1 MKMKKMIV
9 LLLALMLTLGLAQTA
24 FASTGDVTLFHAD
37 SSNGYYYG
45 IDGGAYLAGEKV
57 YYQTDNKMAVYDI
70 ATKETEYFDMTDS
83 FDAQNFDGL
92 EPTVETADDGS
103 EITNYLSVSNA
114 MTFVYNDELYAVM
127 SFNTYSDNGSKVDG
141 GHVYKTV
148 CADGVVKYEKSDLP
162 DLDWTDMIETYD
174 AYSYSRHVDSSFC
187 TGDTLVGS
195 TYDNDGNN
203 LLVTF
208 DLKTG
213 KYVEHYIQDLNS
225 AIPAGDGQVLITTYT
240 WSENGSPVQFA
251 LYNLVDESSVS
262 KGEMTISGY
271 SLPTNLYYN
280 AETDTLYYTLGG
292 EIWAATGF
300 DFENAVSVNDSP
312 VDSSGQSVTQV
323 TKDGY
328 MLLSDW
334 QTIVLRNLNPDER
347 SKITLHIND
356 YAYVNAVDTA
366 YYKYTNEHG
375 NVSVI
380 VNRNGNIDDVLQAM
394 MNRSGAVDIYTMNV
408 SSSQY
413 SALFERGYMA
423 ELEGSE
429 KLNQAITS
437 MYSGLL
443 SAVTKD
449 GHICALPVSMYGSSL
464 GYNPK
469 ALEKLGMTED
479 DLPQTWD
486 EFFDF
491 LNELPSKLTDGCGVR
506 AFESYYSQDE
516 IRRSLFNMIFD
527 DYQNYINAGDAQY
540 SFNTPL
546 LKGLIER
553 IDQVDYSALDVP
565 EQTYDEET
573 GAWLGDYN
581 DDRIYLFET
590 YVSSTIQS
598 GGGYNSQPLL
608 LSVDQGVEKRLSVN
622 LTVAFVNPFSEH
634 IDEAIAYLETM
645 ADSLD
650 TSDQYN
656 FYADKNEPVRY
667 PDYEEYKQHLVK
679 WIEEAQTSMEKADE
693 DEKADYQAQIDSLNE
708 SLASIDD
715 TYWMISPSDITAY
728 RARAQYLSPITYDCT
743 VVSSSAQD
751 GDSVWSV
758 ISQYYEGTISVDE
771 MLQTIDKKVQMMRL
785 EGN

>member
-1 MKMKKMIV
+1 MKKMLA
-9 LLLALMLTLGLAQTA
+9 LLLAVMLTLGLAQTA
-24 FASTGDVTLFHAD
+24 LASTGDVTLFHAD
-37 SSNGYYYG
+37 SSNGYYNG
-45 IDGGAYLAGEKV
+45 TDGGVYLAGEKV

-83 FDAQNFDGL
+83 YDAQNFEGV

-103 EITNYLSVSNA
+103 EITNYPSVNNV
-114 MTFVYNDELYAVM
+114 MTFAYNDELYAVM
-127 SFNTYSDNGSKVDG
+127 SFNTYSDNGNKVDG
-141 GHVYKTV
+141 GHIYKIV

-162 DLDWTDMIETYD
+162 DLDWTDMVETYD
-174 AYSYSRHVDSSFC
+174 AYSYSRYVNSSFC
-187 TGDTLVGS
+187 TGDTLVGL
-195 TYDNDGNN
+195 TNDDDGNN
-203 LLVTF
+203 LLVAF

-213 KYVEHYIQDLNS
+213 KYAEHYIQDLN
-225 AIPAGDGQVLITTYT
+225 AAAPAGDGQILITTYV
-240 WSENGSPVQFA
+240 WSEGGSPVNFA
-251 LYNLVDESSVS
+251 LYNLADESTVS
-262 KGEMTISGY
+262 KGEMRINDY
-271 SLPTNLYYN
+271 SLPQNLYYN

-292 EIWAATGF
+292 EIWAAAGF

-312 VDSSGQSVTQV
+312 VDASGQSVAQV

-328 MLLSDW
+328 MLLGDW
-334 QTIVLRNLNPDER
+334 ETIVLRNLNPDER
-347 SKITLHIND
+347 SEITLHIND
-356 YAYVNAVDTA
+356 YAYENAVDTA

-375 NVSVI
+375 DVSVV

-408 SSSQY
+408 SASQY

-423 ELEGSE
+423 ELDGSE

-449 GHICALPVSMYGSSL
+449 GHIYALPVSMYGSSI

-469 ALEKLGMTED
+469 ALEKLGMTEA

-491 LNELPSKLTDGCGVR
+491 LSELTARLTDGCGVCV
-506 AFESYYSQDE
+506 FENYYNQDD
-516 IRRSLFNMIFD
+516 IKRSLFSMIFN
-527 DYQNYINAGDAQY
+527 DYQNYINAGGVQY

-573 GAWLGDYN
+573 GEWLGDYN

-590 YVSSTIQS
+590 YVSTAIQN

-608 LSVDQGVEKRLSVN
+608 LTIEQGAEKRMSVN
-622 LTVAFVNPFSEH
+622 LAVAFVNPFSKH
-634 IDEAIAYLETM
+634 VDEAIAYLETM

-650 TSDQYN
+650 TNDQYN
-656 FYADKNEPVRY
+656 FYADRNDPIRY
-667 PDYEEYKQHLVK
+667 PDFEEYKKNLAEWV
-679 WIEEAQTSMEKADE
+679 EETKKAMEEADE
-693 DEKADYQAQIDSLNE
+693 DEKASYQEQLDSLNE

-715 TYWMISPSDITAY
+715 TYWMISPSDIESY
-728 RARAQYLSPITYDCT
+728 RARAQYLAPITYDCT
-743 VVSSSAQD
+743 VVSSGSKD
-751 GDSVWSV
+751 DDTVWSV
-758 ISQYYEGTISVDE
+758 ISQYYEGTIGVDE
-771 MLQTIDKKVQMMRL
+771 MLQAIDKKVQMMRL

>member
-1 MKMKKMIV
+1 MNTKKMLA
-9 LLLALMLTLGLAQTA
+9 LLLAVMLTLGLAQTA

-37 SSNGYYYG
+37 SSNGYYTG
-45 IDGGAYLAGEKV
+45 TDGGVYLAGEKV
-57 YYQTDNKMAVYDI
+57 YYQIDDKMAVYDI
-70 ATKETEYFDMTDS
+70 ATKETEYFDMSDS
-83 FDAQNFDGL
+83 FNALHLEGV
-92 EPTVETADDGS
+92 EPTKETADDGT
-103 EITNYLSVSNA
+103 EIESYPSVGST
-114 MTFVYNDELYAVM
+114 MTFVYNDELYAVVAF
-127 SFNTYSDNGSKVDG
+127 STYTDNGNSVDG
-141 GHVYKTV
+141 GHVYKLV
-148 CADGVVKYEKSDLP
+148 CADGAVKLEKCDLP
-162 DLDWTDMIETYD
+162 DLDWTDMVETYD
-174 AYSYSRHVDSSFC
+174 TYSYSRYVNLSFC
-187 TGDTLVGS
+187 TGDTLVGL
-195 TYDNDGNN
+195 TNDDDGNN

-213 KYVEHYIQDLNS
+213 KYAEHYIQDLN
-225 AIPAGDGQVLITTYT
+225 AADPAGDGQVLITTYT
-240 WSENGSPVQFA
+240 WSENGSPVDFA
-251 LYNLVDESSVS
+251 MYNLADESTVS
-262 KGEMTISGY
+262 KGEMTITDY
-271 SLPTNLYYN
+271 SLPQNLYYN

-292 EIWAATGF
+292 EIWAAAGF

-312 VDSSGQSVTQV
+312 VDSRGQSVAQI
-323 TKDGY
+323 TKDGF
-328 MLLSDW
+328 MLLGDW

-347 SKITLHIND
+347 SEITLHIND
-356 YAYVNAVDTA
+356 YTYENAVDTA

-375 NVSVI
+375 NVSVV
-380 VNRNGNIDDVLQAM
+380 VNRNGNADDVLQAM

-423 ELEGSE
+423 ELEGNE
-429 KLNQAITS
+429 KLNQAITG

-449 GHICALPVSMYGSSL
+449 GHIYALPVSMYGSSL

-469 ALEKLGMTED
+469 ALEKLGMTEAD
-479 DLPQTWD
+479 MPQTWD

-506 AFESYYSQDE
+506 AFESYYSQDD
-516 IRRSLFNMIFD
+516 IRRSLFSMIFD

-573 GAWLGDYN
+573 GEWLGGDN
-581 DDRIYLFET
+581 DNRIYLFET
-590 YVSSTIQS
+590 YVPSTIQS
-598 GGGYNSQPLL
+598 GGGYSSQPLL

-634 IDEAIAYLETM
+634 VDEAVAYLETM

-650 TSDQYN
+650 TNAQYN
-656 FYADKNEPVRY
+656 FYADKNDPVRY
-667 PDYEEYKQHLVK
+667 PDYEEYKKNLAE
-679 WIEEAQTSMEKADE
+679 WIEEAQKSMEEADE
-693 DEKADYQAQIDSLNE
+693 DEKASYQEQIDSLKE
-708 SLASIDD
+708 SLAEVDD
-715 TYWMISPSDITAY
+715 TYWMISPSDIESY

-743 VVSSSAQD
+743 VVSSGSKD
-751 GDSVWSV
+751 GDTVWSV

-771 MLQTIDKKVQMMRL
+771 MLQAIDKKVQMMRL

>member
-1 MKMKKMIV
+1 MKKMLA

-24 FASTGDVTLFHAD
+24 FASTGDVTLFYAD

-45 IDGGAYLAGEKV
+45 TDGGVYLAGEKV

-83 FDAQNFDGL
+83 FDAQNFEGV
-92 EPTVETADDGS
+92 EPVVETADDGT
-103 EITNYLSVSNA
+103 EITNYPNVNNV
-114 MTFVYNDELYAVM
+114 MTFTYNDELYAVM
-127 SFNTYSDNGSKVDG
+127 SFNTYSDNGNKVDG

-174 AYSYSRHVDSSFC
+174 TYSYSRYVNSSFC
-187 TGDTLVGS
+187 TGDTLVG
-195 TYDNDGNN
+195 TTNDDNGNN
-203 LLVTF
+203 LLIAF

-213 KYVEHYIQDLNS
+213 KYTEHYIQDLN
-225 AIPAGDGQVLITTYT
+225 AAAPAGDGQVLITTYV
-240 WSENGSPVQFA
+240 WSENGSPVDFA
-251 LYNLVDESSVS
+251 LYSLADESTVS
-262 KGEMTISGY
+262 KGEMTITDY
-271 SLPTNLYYN
+271 SLPQNLYYN
-280 AETDTLYYTLGG
+280 TETDTLYYTLGG
-292 EIWAATGF
+292 EIWAAAGF
-300 DFENAVSVNDSP
+300 DFGNAVSVNDSP
-312 VDSSGQSVTQV
+312 VDTSGQSVAQI
-323 TKDGY
+323 TKDGF
-328 MLLSDW
+328 MLLGDW
-334 QTIVLRNLNPDER
+334 ETIVLRNLNPDER
-347 SKITLHIND
+347 SEITLHIND
-356 YAYVNAVDTA
+356 YAYENAVDTA

-375 NVSVI
+375 NVSVV

-408 SSSQY
+408 SASQY

-423 ELEGSE
+423 ELDGSE

-443 SAVTKD
+443 SAVTKN
-449 GHICALPVSMYGSSL
+449 GHIYALPVSMYGSSM

-479 DLPQTWD
+479 DMPQTWD

-516 IRRSLFNMIFD
+516 IKRSLFSMIFD

-553 IDQVDYSALDVP
+553 IDQVDYDALDVP

-573 GAWLGDYN
+573 GEWLGDYN

-590 YVSSTIQS
+590 YVSTAIQN
-598 GGGYNSQPLL
+598 GGGYNSLPLL
-608 LSVDQGVEKRLSVN
+608 LSVEQGAEKRMSVN
-622 LTVAFVNPFSEH
+622 LAVAFVNPFSEH
-634 IDEAIAYLETM
+634 VAEAIAYLETM

-650 TSDQYN
+650 TNDQYN
-656 FYADKNEPVRY
+656 FYAEKNDPIRY
-667 PDYEEYKQHLVK
+667 PDFEEYKKNLAE
-679 WIEEAQTSMEKADE
+679 WIETTKTAMEDADE
-693 DEKADYQAQIDSLNE
+693 DEKESYQEQLDSLNE

-715 TYWMISPSDITAY
+715 TYWMISPSDIESY

-743 VVSSSAQD
+743 VVSSGSKD
-751 GDSVWSV
+751 DDTVWSV
-758 ISQYYEGTISVDE
+758 ISQYYEGTIGVDE
-771 MLQTIDKKVQMMRL
+771 MLQAIDKKVQMMRL